1 MSIIINARGARM
13 TREGKEN
20 RFGIFILDDSQ
31 VERVQ
36 SGDMSAVWEFIEQ
49 NRRFL
54 TAWARRT
61 IETTIIS
68 GVNKYGERTH
78 YAEYRL
84 REGN

>member
-1 MSIIINARGARM
+1 MQERTGTTAAKSSQRLRTMQHLRKYGTITSLEAITLYGIMRLSSRVSELRGRG
-13 TREGKEN
+13 EP
-20 RFGIFILDDSQ
+20 
-31 VERVQ
+31 
-36 SGDMSAVWEFIEQ
+36 
-49 NRRFL
+49 
-54 TAWARRT
+54 